1 MSTQLAVPNVASK
14 DLATIATT
22 AETRQKLVCKDMLK
36 GDTPQR
42 AKADAERAYVAMIE
56 NPLVIATY
64 GSDALSGLNAL
75 VEVMFKDIQAGK
87 DEEVAKMLKT
97 LDKRLSDIQHKY
109 DAKNPQF
116 VAKYENA
123 RKGFLGIF
131 GGTAAF
137 WRQFLRDV
145 KSVQSL
151 VENGKQVIANN
162 LKESEGIISRY
173 RELKNE
179 NAKELNNVIYTVAV
193 MEYIVDVAVKD
204 IENIPQGDD
213 HDTSEARGERADLIK
228 NLNNRISAYKSRLFM
243 GWLKSPQL
251 RSQISLNIGVYGTV
265 TITRDIT
272 FPMIKE
278 VMINIYLL
286 RKSKDIADMN
296 NAFRQ
301 TLNESLQQYAVNAAV
316 IVPLIEESVSAPLM
330 AAQTIEVMRDAYVQQ
345 TEAVIKVID
354 ESAEQN
360 AVLDDLYLSTSKVVN
375 TQSDKVSDAI
385 IDRAVAA
392 TRKLEVST
400 NTLTVTA

>member
-265 TITRDIT
+265 TVTRDIT
-272 FPMIKE
+272 FPMIME
-278 VMINIYLL
+278 TMIQLYLL

-296 NAFRQ
+296 DAFRQ
-301 TLNESLQQYAVNAAV
+301 TLNESLQQFAVNASV
-316 IVPLIEESVSAPLM
+316 IVPEIEKSVSAPLM
-330 AAQTIEVMRDAYVQQ
+330 AAQTIEVMRDAYIQQ
-345 TEAVIKVID
+345 TESVIKVID
-354 ESAEQN
+354 ETAEQN
-360 AVLDDLYLSTSKVVN
+360 AVLDDLYLSTAKVFN
-375 TQSDKVSDAI
+375 SQTDKVSDAT
-385 IDRAVAA
+385 IDRIVAA
-392 TRKLEVST
+392 THKLEVST
-400 NTLTVTA
+400 ATLTA